1 MKCAKN
7 SNCIQKKIKN
17 KNLLKK
23 YPVFSLYQCYIEG
36 KYNECIDFCEQRLE
50 KLKNKSGKYN
60 LVKLNNYFNLA
71 ISYYKNNDIDNA
83 KKWFQEIVSFAPEM
97 YVAEISR
104 KYLDSV
110 ENGKMSLVNFPK
122 IIPDEGY
129 QIEENKSFR
138 KFKLLKKMAWTL
150 VLVSVI
156 ISMVVSIVNPNDS
169 TKKDTEFVEQL
180 HNVIDASYDDL
191 KLLGYCNVEIN
202 DNIVDVIALVYY
214 ENKIDAVSYVSY
226 GDGTKAIEKRI
237 VDIKPGIT
245 YSFESTTETHQ
256 LYVSLIDNDDYDN
269 ELTKIEFENN
279 KKEMVFVVEQVAPLD

>member
-1 MKCAKN
+1 M
-7 SNCIQKKIKN
+7 
-17 KNLLKK
+17 LKK